1 MNTVTTTS
9 PVSLRVAARHQA
21 AVLFRDVPAAE
32 TRIEYS
38 DGGRISAVELAR
50 WLEPV
55 FGTVVKLRF
64 RPSMVGPPNTVA
76 WEAMDA
82 RADVHGGK
90 LVLHAGISEDGSEV
104 VTWGEVT
111 VDER

>member
-1 MNTVTTTS
+1 MNTTTTS
-9 PVSLRVAARHQA
+9 PIALRVVARHQA
-21 AVLFRDVPAAE
+21 AIVLRDMPGAK

-64 RPSMVGPPNTVA
+64 RPSLTGLPNTVA
-76 WEAMDA
+76 WEAIKEDGEVA
-82 RADVHGGK
+82 NGK
-90 LVLHAGISEDGSEV
+90 LVLHAGISDDGSEV
-104 VTWGEVT
+104 VSRGEVA